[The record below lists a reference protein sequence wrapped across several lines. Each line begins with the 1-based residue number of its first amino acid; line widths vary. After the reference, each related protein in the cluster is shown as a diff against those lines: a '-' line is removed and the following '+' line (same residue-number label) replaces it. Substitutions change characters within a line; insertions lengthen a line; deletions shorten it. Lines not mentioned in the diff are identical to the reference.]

1 MVFAS
6 GIYLYTILFKD
17 DVEYGEFM
25 SHVESI
31 IQGSQ

>member
-6 GIYLYTILFKD
+6 GIHLYTILSKD
-17 DVEYGEFM
+17 DVEYGEFV
-25 SHVESI
+25 SHVENT